1 MGNGAVRIGAFYIQL
16 HTLAAPA
23 EEKETLWHSVR
34 HYQQAVA
41 ALKLSLK
48 MVAAVYAATRTNPPI
63 VILLKAF

>member
-1 MGNGAVRIGAFYIQL
+1 MGNGAVRIGVFYIQL

-63 VILLKAF
+63 VILKAF